1 MFHVFYLIFMMTATQ
16 TDGEACKA
24 YQVSIPGK
32 ALRGHTYKTERVEEL
47 FKCYVRCERAPAC
60 NSCNFKHTQKTCE
73 MNNET
78 KETKPNDFI
87 SDEQSYYLKQT
98 GGGGYN
104 CYSLLTQFR
113 TTRNPVTSSWQLV
126 KGSIS
131 SIKVGLQPVIAC
143 PYTSDICRDGSIS
156 LSEIICHSTLHSLI
170 EGKVNMERTI

>member
-1 MFHVFYLIFMMTATQ
+1 MAKHAKLIKSQFLAKHSAGTPIKLKGSRNCLNAMSAVT
-16 TDGEACKA
+16 
-24 YQVSIPGK
+24 
-32 ALRGHTYKTERVEEL
+32 
-47 FKCYVRCERAPAC
+47 APAC
-60 NSCNFKHTQKTCE
+60 NSCNFKHTQKTWE
-73 MNNET
+73 INNET
-78 KETKPNDFI
+78 KETKPNDLI

-143 PYTSDICRDGSIS
+143 PYTSDICRGGSIS
-156 LSEIICHSTLHSLI
+156 LSEIICHPTLHSLI
-170 EGKVNMERTI
+170 EGKVNKERTI